1 LGFDQLARYF
11 IYPEYRSMPASA
23 FTVNRKEWE
32 RLPDDIKQML
42 KNPVRELYRGS
53 PA

>member
-1 LGFDQLARYF
+1 
-11 IYPEYRSMPASA
+11 MPAND

-32 RLPDDIKQML
+32 RLPDDIKQIL

-53 PA
+53 TA